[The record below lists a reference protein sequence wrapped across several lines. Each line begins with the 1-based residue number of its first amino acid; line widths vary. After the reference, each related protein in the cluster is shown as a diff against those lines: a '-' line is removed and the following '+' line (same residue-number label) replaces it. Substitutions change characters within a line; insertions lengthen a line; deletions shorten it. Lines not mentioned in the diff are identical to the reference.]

1 MEFILA
7 SASPR
12 RYEILTS
19 LGLPVRVAVSDVNED
34 SATEDPA
41 RLTEELAKRKAEA
54 VANTLDGTNEKII
67 IACDTVVICD
77 GTVLGKPRDEADATR
92 MLRMLSGRT
101 HSVVSGICVI
111 SGNRTVT
118 AHEETVVKFLEMT
131 DTDVKNAVSLGEPL
145 DKAGAYAIQGIAS
158 LWIEKI
164 EGDYFNVVGLPV
176 NRLSRVLREEFGT
189 DICDYIKTK
198 KEES

>member
-19 LGLPVRVAVSDVNED
+19 LGLAVKVSVSDVNED
-34 SATEDPA
+34 SELSDPA
-41 RLTEELAKRKAEA
+41 ELTEELAKRKATA
-54 VANTLDGTNEKII
+54 VRNTLDTADGRVI
-67 IACDTVVICD
+67 IACDTVVACEGEI
-77 GTVLGKPRDEADATR
+77 LGKPRDEADAER
-92 MLRMLSGRT
+92 MIRMLSGKK

-111 SGNRTVT
+111 SGEKTVT
-118 AHEETVVKFLEMT
+118 AHESTSVFFGDMSESDIKA
-131 DTDVKNAVSLGEPL
+131 AVTLGEPL

-158 LWIEKI
+158 LFIEKI

-176 NRLSRVLREEFGT
+176 NLLSRVLCAEFNVN
-189 DICDYIKTK
+189 ISDYLKG
-198 KEES
+198 KEG